1 MYKKLLI
8 LVLLVTCGVLHAQ
21 EARKK
26 KADTD
31 YDKFAYIKASELYER
46 LINQGYESADIY
58 GKLGDTYYFNA
69 VYGKAEAYYGKMLA
83 LEKEARPEY
92 YFRYA
97 QCLKAAGKYEEAEKT
112 LARFY
117 ELVGQPEGQR
127 QYLQEELAGIR
138 KFSGRYD
145 ITDAGVNSDEADFGT
160 AFGAEGEILF
170 ASARDEGI
178 FIKRTH
184 EWNGK
189 PFLKLY
195 KATPGE
201 DGTLQSPEQLGGDVN
216 TKYHQ
221 STPAV
226 SKDGK
231 TMYFTRNNFIPGKY
245 KKGEDGTNNLKIYR
259 ASFMDGKWKAIEEL
273 SINSDDYSSA
283 HPALSPDG
291 RHLYFVS
298 DRSGTRGL
306 SDLFVVEIRDNGSF
320 GPVQNLGDAINT
332 RGRETFPFMSDSG
345 VLYFAS
351 DGHPGFGG
359 LDIFAAVRD
368 PFGNY
373 QVVNVGEPVNSPADD
388 FGYIINDSTKRGY
401 FSSGRNGESGGDNI
415 YILVENNPIAIAAE
429 LCGHVRDSLTKEA
442 LAGTSITIYDENNRK
457 LKNLL
462 ADDAGD
468 FCVEVLA
475 GQNYNLR
482 FEKDK
487 YQSYEEF
494 VTKLEIGDKKELLAE
509 LNKEDIPV
517 TDGDDLTKKLGLKP
531 IYFDFDR
538 YSIRKDSEIELGK
551 VIAAMQQHPGMVIEV
566 RSHTDSR
573 GNDQYNMELSERRAV
588 ATVDYIVNKGGISR
602 NRISGK
608 GYGETEPVN
617 ECADGTGCTA
627 EQHWLNRRSEFM
639 IVKM

>member
-8 LVLLVTCGVLHAQ
+8 LILLVAGGALYAQ

-26 KADTD
+26 KADAN
-31 YDKFAYIKASELYER
+31 YDEFAYIKASELYER
-46 LINQGYESADIY
+46 LLGQGYESADIY

-69 VYGKAEAYYGKMLA
+69 AYGKAEGYYEKMLA

-97 QCLKAAGKYEEAEKT
+97 QCLKAAGKYEEAEKILT
-112 LARFY
+112 RFY

-127 QYLQEELAGIR
+127 RSLQEELADIR
-138 KFSGRYD
+138 RFSGRYD
-145 ITDAGVNSDEADFGT
+145 IADAGINSDAADFGT
-160 AFGAEGEILF
+160 AFGAEGELIF

-195 KATPGE
+195 RATPGE
-201 DGTLQSPEQLGGDVN
+201 DGALQSPEQLDGDVN

-231 TMYFTRNNFIPGKY
+231 TMYFTRNNFKPGNY
-245 KKGEDGTNNLKIYR
+245 KRGEDGTNNLKIYR
-259 ASFMDGKWKAIEEL
+259 ASLKNGQWTDIEEL
-273 SINSDDYSSA
+273 SINSDNYSSA
-283 HPALSPDG
+283 HPALSPDN

-298 DRSGTRGL
+298 DRPGTRGL
-306 SDLFVVEIRDNGSF
+306 SDLFMVEIRDNGSF

-345 VLYFAS
+345 TLYFAS
-351 DGHPGFGG
+351 DNHPGFGG

-388 FGYIINDSTKRGY
+388 FAYIIDDSTKKGY
-401 FSSGRNGESGGDNI
+401 FSSNRNAETGADDI
-415 YILVENNPIAIAAE
+415 YTLVEEDPIALAAE
-429 LCGHVRDSLTKEA
+429 LCGHVRDSLTEEA
-442 LAGTSITIYDENNRK
+442 LAGTLMTIYDENNRK
-457 LKNLL
+457 LKELQT
-462 ADDAGD
+462 DRSGD

-482 FEKDK
+482 FEKES
-487 YQSYEEF
+487 YQSHEEF
-494 VTKLEIGDKKELLAE
+494 VTKLETGDKRELLVA

-517 TDGDDLTKKLGLKP
+517 TEGDDIAKKLGLKP

-538 YSIRKDSEIELGK
+538 HSIRKDSEIELGK
-551 VIAAMQQHPGMVIEV
+551 VIAAMQQHPDMVIEV

-573 GNDQYNMELSERRAV
+573 GNDEYNMQLSEHRAR
-588 ATVDYIVNKGGISR
+588 ATVAYIVNRGGISGD
-602 NRISGK
+602 RISGK

-617 ECADGTGCTA
+617 ECPNGTDCTA
-627 EQHWLNRRSEFM
+627 EQHGLNRRSEFI